1 MVGID
6 LTREERLS
14 LAPGEALTLAA
25 VMAILVVSIT
35 AVIIYRMFKSTSGSA
50 KLPGGWQFSWK

>member
-1 MVGID
+1 MGGID

-50 KLPGGWQFSWK
+50 